1 MWPSNF
7 SVVYGFG
14 GSSVLDNPL
23 VHFYDRNQLVL
34 VYVVR
39 QALMDYFHIPGDR
52 KINTD
57 RWSEVV
63 EENLELFSR
72 LIVEKYERKEW
83 DVHDRYG
90 QNYPLILITLEDM
103 QRSADRFTAHGL
115 DLETANQPT
124 AAQGATMASS

>member
-1 MWPSNF
+1 
-7 SVVYGFG
+7 
-14 GSSVLDNPL
+14 
-23 VHFYDRNQLVL
+23 LVL

-39 QALMDYFHIPGDR
+39 QALMDCFHIPGDR

-103 QRSADRFTAHGL
+103 QRSADRFTANGL

>member
-1 MWPSNF
+1 
-7 SVVYGFG
+7 
-14 GSSVLDNPL
+14 
-23 VHFYDRNQLVL
+23 

-90 QNYPLILITLEDM
+90 QNYPLIVITLEDM
-103 QRSADRFTAHGL
+103 QRSADRFTANGL